1 MADQPYSPFL
11 PQWPLSF
18 GQLGWFALLLVAA
31 VVLGEL
37 ARWLRLPRLVG
48 YVAAGMV
55 LGPYGSNLMHLNTV
69 SELRVMV
76 DVALGLLLF
85 ELGHWLDLSWLR
97 RNPWLVLTSLLEA
110 GLTYGAVY
118 AALRLAGVSGMY
130 ATGAA
135 AIGMS
140 TSPAVIVQIT
150 RECRAQGQVTE
161 RTRMLTALNCAYAV
175 IAITVWTSWLHLEYQ
190 GSLTTATLHPL
201 YLIFGS
207 IALAGIAAGLAALVP
222 KRLRSRPGATLLL
235 LLGLVL
241 LLIAGTRALGLSPL
255 LALLTFGLLVRH
267 EIAWLRVL
275 PAQFATV
282 TSVTSVVL
290 FALIGASADLVSI
303 RRVALP
309 MAAFVGARLVA
320 KWVAASATALPS
332 GISLRKGSLLGLSLA
347 PMSGL
352 AVVLVQNVS
361 GLYPTFP
368 ADLALIVLASASLLE
383 LLGPIL
389 TKVALV
395 QAKEARP
402 EEDGR

>member
-1 MADQPYSPFL
+1 MAGPPYSPFL
-11 PQWPLSF
+11 PEWPLSF

-37 ARWLRLPRLVG
+37 ARWIKLPRLVG
-48 YVAAGMV
+48 YVAAGMA
-55 LGPYGSNLMHLNTV
+55 LGPHGSDLMHVHTV
-69 SELRVMV
+69 FQLRIMV

-85 ELGHWLDLSWLR
+85 ELGHWLDLTWLR

-110 GLTYGAVY
+110 GLTFGAVY
-118 AALRLAGVSGMY
+118 AALRLCGVAGVY

-135 AIGMS
+135 AIAMS

-175 IAITVWTSWLHLEYQ
+175 IAITVWTSWLHLEYR
-190 GSLTTATLHPL
+190 GSITTAILHPL
-201 YLIFGS
+201 YLIVGS
-207 IALAGIAAGLAALVP
+207 IALAMVATGLSALVP
-222 KRLRSRPGATLLL
+222 KRLRSRQGATLLL

-241 LLIAGTRALGLSPL
+241 LLIAGARTLGLSPL

-267 EIAWLRVL
+267 ELVWLRVL
-275 PAQFATV
+275 PAQFAIV

-309 MAAFVGARLVA
+309 MAVFIGARLVA
-320 KWVAASATALPS
+320 KLMATTATALPS

-352 AVVLVQNVS
+352 AVVLVQDVS
-361 GLYPTFP
+361 GLYPAFP
-368 ADLALIVLASASLLE
+368 ADLAFIVLAAASLLE

-389 TKVALV
+389 TKVALI